1 MAVTIAYLQACSPA
15 PDVNGWWNDE
25 TSRLEVGNNKQGTA
39 RGSLVLVLFP
49 DGMYAVGVASHVLCM
64 SFCDV
69 QNNNT

>member
-1 MAVTIAYLQACSPA
+1 MAVTIAYLQASSPA

-49 DGMYAVGVASHVLCM
+49 DGMY
-64 SFCDV
+64 
-69 QNNNT
+69 